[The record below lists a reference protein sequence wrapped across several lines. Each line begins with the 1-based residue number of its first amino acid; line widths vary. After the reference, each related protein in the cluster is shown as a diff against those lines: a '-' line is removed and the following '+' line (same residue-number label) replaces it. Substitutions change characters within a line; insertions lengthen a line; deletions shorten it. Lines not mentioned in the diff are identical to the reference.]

1 MRVAVISDVHGNLL
15 ALEAVHR
22 DIENQS
28 PDLVVNLGDCVSGP
42 LWPEETAQYLI
53 AENWLTI
60 RGNHDRYLSDP
71 NAVKKGMVDGHVY
84 SVLSDVSKAWLQ
96 QLPTHMDH
104 VENIFLCHGTPSAD
118 DIYLT
123 EEVNGAATRV
133 ASVDYISSYL
143 VGISA
148 PLIVCGHTHM
158 PRVVYLDTGQIVMNP
173 GSVGQPAFQVG
184 GDAGHV
190 VEVGSPHARYTLATR
205 VGTRWSFEHRI
216 VNYDWDRASRK
227 AARNQRGDWAGA
239 LKTGYFRPITLPER
253 LAHPRIEEPY
263 EDF

>member
-1 MRVAVISDVHGNLL
+1 MRVAVVSDVHGNLL

-22 DIENQS
+22 DIESQS
-28 PDLVVNLGDCVSGP
+28 PDLIVNLGDCVSGP
-42 LWPEETAQYLI
+42 LWPEDTAQYLI

-60 RGNHDRYLSDP
+60 RGNHDRYLVDRS
-71 NAVKKGMVDGHVY
+71 AAEMGAVDGHVY
-84 SVLSDVSKAWLQ
+84 SLLSDASKAWLQ

-104 VENIFLCHGTPSAD
+104 VENIFLCHGTPSVD
-118 DIYLT
+118 DVFLT
-123 EEVNGAATRV
+123 EEVVGTAIAV
-133 ASVDYISSYL
+133 ASPEYL
-143 VGISA
+143 KSHLGEVTA
-148 PLIVCGHTHM
+148 PLIACGHTHV
-158 PRVVYLDTGQIVMNP
+158 PRVLMLDTGQIVLNP
-173 GSVGQPAFQVG
+173 GSVGLQAYS
-184 GDAGHV
+184 ASNEGHA